1 MVFWCQITT
10 DVQKE
15 TGAIVSKLEEE
26 NKWRRSDVR
35 ILQRSTAESLSL
47 KMTDLLKF
55 HLCGEEGE
63 G

>member
-15 TGAIVSKLEEE
+15 PGAIVSKLEKE
-26 NKWRRSDVR
+26 NKWRSDVQ
-35 ILQRSTAESLSL
+35 ILQRSTAESLSQ